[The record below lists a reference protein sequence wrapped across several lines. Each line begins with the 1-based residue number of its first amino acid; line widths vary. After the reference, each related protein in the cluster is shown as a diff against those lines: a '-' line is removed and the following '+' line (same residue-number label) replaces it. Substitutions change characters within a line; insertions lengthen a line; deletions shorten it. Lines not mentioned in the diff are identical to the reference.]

1 MKLTKLIRKFFF
13 FASALLLT
21 LTLSIS
27 DINAQTTP
35 FFWEFINVDIAVQ
48 NNGDM
53 LVSET
58 QKYTFTSN
66 HTNQRYRY
74 IPLDK
79 VKQITDVSVSENN
92 QIISS
97 DTGIKNN
104 QLWISWQHPLNPPE
118 SHIFVI
124 KYRVVG
130 GLQESGDNLQ
140 VYWKAI
146 FPQRSSPIQKSRVTV
161 TFPKELAGKILE
173 FKSFGVP
180 TQTRKIDDKTIEFIA
195 QTALGLK
202 GELEVEIIF
211 SKGILSVSDVY
222 SQTSSFQPST
232 IQIFGWIF
240 IIIFALFLL
249 ILLILSFFR
258 TSNNAI
264 GSDFYD
270 NGVGV
275 SNSFDGGGSDAA
287 GGGYGD

>member
-1 MKLTKLIRKFFF
+1 MKLTKLVRRFFF
-13 FASALLLT
+13 FVSALLLT
-21 LTLSIS
+21 LTLSIT

-35 FFWEFINVDIAVQ
+35 FLWEFINVDIAVQ

-53 LVSET
+53 LITET
-58 QKYTFTSN
+58 QKYTFTSDYN
-66 HTNQRYRY
+66 NQRSRN

-79 VKQITDVSVSENN
+79 VKEITDISVSKNDE
-92 QIISS
+92 IIPS
-97 DTGIKNN
+97 DTKIVNN
-104 QLWISWQHPLNPPE
+104 QLSIRWQHPLNPPE
-118 SHIFVI
+118 SHTFVI

-130 GLQESGDNLQ
+130 GLQESDSNLQ

-211 SKGILSVSDVY
+211 PKEIISVSDVY
-222 SQTSSFQPST
+222 SQSSSFQPST

-240 IIIFALFLL
+240 MIIFALFLL
-249 ILLILSFFR
+249 ILLIISFFR